1 MKIRATFI
9 GINRH
14 AHPEIRELTG
24 ARRDATALWALFSD
38 TLPEI
43 DATLLADE
51 EATKNAINYAMDV
64 ALGDAEVDD
73 VAIFCFSGHGTHDHR
88 LVPCDADP
96 NALGATTISMDD
108 LAERFKKSK
117 ARAILCILDCCFSGG
132 APAKVLEQSPI
143 SRSAASPFDAIT
155 GKGRILIAA
164 SAAHEAA
171 WEQPGTGHGLLT
183 KALIDVLTDADKAQI
198 SITSAVDEITTM
210 TRTEAERIGVTQNPV
225 FINHIEGGL
234 VFPRLAPGKLY
245 FRAFPE
251 RKSQEL
257 SGVIEELVSF
267 GIPPEVVGKWKPKYP
282 AGLNALQLQ
291 AVNKYRVL
299 SGNSLLVVAPTSS
312 GKTLIGEIAALR
324 SVADGQKAVFL
335 LPYRALANEK
345 YEDFAAIYGAL
356 GIRVA
361 RCTGDYSDQA
371 ALIMSGRYDIALL
384 TYEMFLAV
392 ALSSPTVLM
401 QLGLVVVDEG
411 QFITDPNRGIVV
423 ELILTLLIRARKQGI
438 NPQLLILSAVIG
450 NINAF
455 DQWLGC
461 EKLVTTERPVPLL
474 EGVLDRSGTYEY
486 LDEKAERKVEQLL
499 PHHAIQQRK
508 EKPSS
513 QDVIVPLVQ
522 KLVQDKEKVIVFRNM
537 RGPAE
542 GCAEYLSKELDLP
555 AVTDAIEALPAH
567 DNSGSSERLRN
578 CLMGGTAFHNTN
590 LGPEERM
597 IVEVYFRN
605 PAGGI
610 EALAA
615 TTTLAAG
622 INTPASTVI
631 LAENEFVG
639 EDGRPFTVAEYKNMI
654 GRAGRLGFNEKGK
667 SILLAENSIER
678 RQLFQKYVLGTPEP
692 VRSSFRI
699 DALSTWVLR
708 LLSQVRKVPHA
719 EVSKLLVHTFG
730 GYLQARANPSWVATV
745 SAEIERLLERM
756 LLTGLAEEEGGQIQL
771 TLLGKACGRS
781 SLSFESSLR
790 LVELLKQRDTKQ
802 LKADDLVALLQ
813 VLQEADD
820 IYTPLLKR
828 GTAESRRI
836 ADVQQRYGSDTVRTL
851 QRYANETPNYWARCK
866 RAAILWDWMH
876 GVSTEEIERYF
887 SPNPYQGRVS
897 YGDIRRIADATR
909 FHLRSAQQI
918 IAVLVTEEVEILKSI
933 DTTLDCLEMGLP
945 SESLGL
951 LEMRASLNRGQYL
964 ALHQAGLH
972 SKETVYALAKEQIAA
987 LMGVRGCEA
996 IERTRPLAAPPN
1008 KPEAGIM
1015 GTTNA

>member
-14 AHPEIRELTG
+14 EHPEIRELTG

-38 TLPEI
+38 TLQDV
-43 DATLLADE
+43 DATLLVDE
-51 EATKNAINYAMDV
+51 EATKAAINYAMDV
-64 ALGDAEVDD
+64 ALGDAGMDD

-88 LVPCDADP
+88 LVSYDTDC
-96 NALGATTISMDD
+96 NALAVTTISMDD

-143 SRSAASPFDAIT
+143 SRLAESPFDAIT

-183 KALIDVLTDADKAQI
+183 KALIDVLTDTDKSEI
-198 SITSAVDEITTM
+198 SLTSAVDEITTR
-210 TRTEAERIGVTQNPV
+210 TRTEAERIGVSQNPV
-225 FINHIEGGL
+225 FINHVEGGL
-234 VFPRLAPGKLY
+234 VFPRLVPGKRY
-245 FRAFPE
+245 YKAFPE
-251 RKSQEL
+251 HKVQVL
-257 SGVIEELVSF
+257 SGGIEELAGF
-267 GIPPEVVGKWKPKYP
+267 GIPPEVIGKWKSRYP
-282 AGLNALQLQ
+282 VGLNALQLD
-291 AVNKYRVL
+291 AVNKHRVL
-299 SGNSLLVVAPTSS
+299 LGNSLLVVTPTSS

-345 YEDFAAIYGAL
+345 YEDFAALYGAL

-371 ALIMSGRYDIALL
+371 ALIMSGRYDVALL

-392 ALSSPTVLM
+392 ALSSTTVLM

-423 ELILTLLIRARKQGI
+423 ELLLTLLIRARDQGI
-438 NPQLLILSAVIG
+438 NPQFLVLSAVIG
-450 NINAF
+450 NVNVF

-486 LDEKAERKVEQLL
+486 LNEKGERKLEQLL
-499 PHHAIQQRK
+499 PHQAIRQRK
-508 EKPSS
+508 ERPSS
-513 QDVIVPLVQ
+513 QDVIVPLVR
-522 KLVQDKEKVIVFRNM
+522 KLVRDKEKVIVFRNM

-542 GCAEYLSKELDLP
+542 GCAEYLAKELDLP
-555 AVTDAIEALPAH
+555 AVTDAIEALPTH
-567 DNSGSSERLRN
+567 DTSGSSERLRN

-590 LGPEERM
+590 LGPEERA
-597 IVEVYFRN
+597 IVETYFRN

-622 INTPASTVI
+622 INTPASTVV

-667 SILLAENSIER
+667 SILIAENSIER

-692 VRSSFRI
+692 VRSSFRR
-699 DALSTWVLR
+699 DALPTWVLR
-708 LLSQVRKVPHA
+708 LLSQVRKVPRA
-719 EVSKLLVHTFG
+719 EVPKLLVHTFG
-730 GYLQARANPSWVATV
+730 GYLQARADPSWAAAV
-745 SAEIERLLERM
+745 SVDIERLLERM
-756 LLTGLAEEEGGQIQL
+756 LRTGLAEEEGGQIQL

-781 SLSFESSLR
+781 SLSFESALR
-790 LVELLKQRDTKQ
+790 LVELLRQRDPKQ

-820 IYTPLLKR
+820 VYTPLLKK
-828 GTAESRRI
+828 GTTESRRI
-836 ADVQQRYGSDTVRTL
+836 TDAQERYGSDTVRSL
-851 QRYANETPNYWARCK
+851 QRYANETPDYWARCK

-918 IAVLVTEEVEILKSI
+918 IAVLVTDDIEILKSI
-933 DTTLDCLEMGLP
+933 DTTLDCLEVGLP
-945 SESLGL
+945 RESLGL
-951 LEMRASLNRGQYL
+951 LDMHAPFNRGQYL
-964 ALHQAGLH
+964 ALHRAGLH
-972 SKETVYALAKEQIAA
+972 SKEAVYALTKEQMAA
-987 LMGVRGCEA
+987 LVGERGCKA
-996 IERTRPLAAPPN
+996 IEGTRPLTAMA
-1008 KPEAGIM
+1008 KL
-1015 GTTNA
+1015 

>member
-14 AHPEIRELTG
+14 EHPDIRELTG
-24 ARRDATALWALFSD
+24 ARPDATALWALFSD
-38 TLPEI
+38 TLADL
-43 DATLLADE
+43 DATLLVDE
-51 EATKNAINYAMDV
+51 EATKSAIKYAMDV
-64 ALGDAEVDD
+64 ALGDAGPDD
-73 VAIFCFSGHGTHDHR
+73 IAIFCFSGHGTHDHR
-88 LVPCDADP
+88 LVTYDADC
-96 NALGATTISMDD
+96 NALAATTISMDE
-108 LAERFKKSK
+108 LAEHFKKSK

-143 SRSAASPFDAIT
+143 SRIAASPFDAIV

-164 SAAHEAA
+164 SAPNEAA

-183 KALIDVLTDADKAQI
+183 KSLIDVLTGSDEVNI
-198 SITSAVDEITTM
+198 SLTSAVDEITTR
-210 TRTEAERIGVTQNPV
+210 TRTEAERIGVAQNPV
-225 FINHIEGGL
+225 FINHVEGGL
-234 VFPRLAPGKLY
+234 IFPRLIPGKRY
-245 FRAFPE
+245 YKAFPE
-251 RKSQEL
+251 RKTQAL
-257 SGVIEELVSF
+257 SGAIEELASF
-267 GIPPEVVGKWKPKYP
+267 GIPPEVIGKWTPKYA
-282 AGLNALQLQ
+282 AGLNALQLE
-291 AVNKYRVL
+291 AVNRHRVL
-299 SGNSLLVVAPTSS
+299 LGNSLLIVAPTSS
-312 GKTLIGEIAALR
+312 GKTLIGEVAAIR

-345 YEDFAAIYGAL
+345 YEDFAATYGAL

-423 ELILTLLIRARKQGI
+423 ELLLTLLIRARDRGI
-438 NPQLLILSAVIG
+438 NPQLLVLSAVIG

-486 LDEKAERKVEQLL
+486 LDEKGERKVEQLL
-499 PHHAIQQRK
+499 PPHAIQQRR

-513 QDVIVPLVQ
+513 QDVIVPLVRQ
-522 KLVQDKEKVIVFRNM
+522 LVRDKEKIIVFRNM

-542 GCAEYLSKELDLP
+542 GCAEYLSKELGLP

-567 DNSGSSERLRN
+567 DTSGSSDRLRS

-590 LGPEERM
+590 LGPEERA
-597 IVEVYFRN
+597 IVETYFRN
-605 PAGGI
+605 PSGGI

-654 GRAGRLGFNEKGK
+654 GRAGRLGYNEKGK

-678 RQLFQKYVLGTPEP
+678 RQLFQRYVLGTPEP
-692 VRSSFRI
+692 VRSSFSS
-699 DALSTWVLR
+699 DALPTWVLR
-708 LLSQVRKVPHA
+708 LLSQVRKVPRT

-730 GYLQARANPSWVATV
+730 GYLQVRADPSWAVAL
-745 SAEIERLLERM
+745 SAEMEHLLERM
-756 LLTGLAEEEGGQIQL
+756 LRAGLAEDEGGQIQL
-771 TLLGKACGRS
+771 TLLGRACGRS
-781 SLSFESSLR
+781 SLSFESALR
-790 LVELLKQRDTKQ
+790 LVELLKQRDPKQ
-802 LKADDLVALLQ
+802 LESDDLVALLQ

-820 IYTPLLKR
+820 VYTPLLKK
-828 GTAESRRI
+828 GTTESRRI
-836 ADVQQRYGSDTVRTL
+836 TDAQQRYGSESVRLL
-851 QRYANETPNYWARCK
+851 QRFANETQDYWARCK

-876 GVSTEEIERYF
+876 GVSTEEIERHF
-887 SPNPYQGRVS
+887 SPTPYQGRVT

-909 FHLRSAQQI
+909 FHLRSAQQV
-918 IAVLVTEEVEILKSI
+918 IAVLVTDDVEILRSI
-933 DTTLDCLEMGLP
+933 DATLESLEVGLP
-945 SESLGL
+945 RESLGL
-951 LEMRASLNRGQYL
+951 LDMRASLNRGQYL
-964 ALHQAGLH
+964 ALHQAGVR
-972 SKETVYALAKEQIAA
+972 SKEATYELPKEQIVAIV
-987 LMGVRGCEA
+987 GQRGYDA
-996 IERTRPLAAPPN
+996 IEKTRPATA
-1008 KPEAGIM
+1008 K
-1015 GTTNA
+1015 TNPRIQYTP